1 MVNLGAPAAVLE
13 MNEAQVTAK
22 TLGLEVHRL
31 EIRQAQDIT
40 PDFVA
45 LKGLAGALYSVSTRS

>member
-40 PDFVA
+40 PAFEA
-45 LKGLAGALYSVSTRS
+45 LKGLAGALSVSTRS